1 MVLLISDIEASFFEQ
16 LHKFYYISI
25 SLLFIYNFF
34 QNIDLKIIPLSEFR
48 NKQRINLLKS

>member
-34 QNIDLKIIPLSEFR
+34 QTIDLKIIPLSEFR